1 MHTRSISR
9 SNIPSFP
16 HPRTNRFSN
25 TVPPSKSNVQ
35 VSVPSP
41 VFHRSLRNANVDE
54 PSPQPGFAA
63 EFRNEQYEQENP
75 FDLDCY
81 EMNEVE
87 REELEFLARFI
98 QGTAFYAETLEEYLG
113 EPLEDFWEAREHAY
127 HIITTYLLLNLDCR
141 DAYDEE

>member
-1 MHTRSISR
+1 MHTLTVSR
-9 SNIPSFP
+9 SSIRSFP
-16 HPRTNRFSN
+16 HPSSASSSCAR
-25 TVPPSKSNVQ
+25 VQ
-35 VSVPSP
+35 SSIPYP
-41 VFHRSLRNANVDE
+41 LLNRSLRNERNAKDGE
-54 PSPQPGFAA
+54 TSPQPTLAA
-63 EFRNEQYEQENP
+63 EFRNEQYDHENP